1 VKLEGPHKPHLDEM
15 GIALYHETKPSRAG
29 KNVPRKPN
37 LDEMSPGSP
46 DEARSAKAGV
56 EAVPARPREGGP
68 VAGRSKLGRPGMHGG
83 FKKRG
88 R

>member
-1 VKLEGPHKPHLDEM
+1 M
-15 GIALYHETKPSRAG
+15 GSGL
-29 KNVPRKPN
+29 
-37 LDEMSPGSP
+37 P